1 MSKIE
6 WTQRCLDVS
15 GGCCKCAGGCKHCW
29 ATREVWR
36 LAHNPLCGD
45 KWKGLGEKTSAG
57 LRWTGKIKLF
67 PEMLDVP
74 LRRKKSTT
82 YFVNSKSD
90 LFHKDVPFEFIL
102 KIFGLS
108 IYTPW
113 HTYQILTKRIDRV
126 VEFFQWWRKKWAE
139 SRILWGL
146 QALAIQ
152 SVWSITDEKL
162 RGRATKFWEE
172 NYDQSGRG
180 KIDYPVPW
188 PHPNVH
194 IGVSCST
201 EADAN
206 KNIPILLQIPVA
218 VHYVS
223 FEPLLGNIDALKY
236 LWLRQ
241 KCTGPKGCGFTGAS
255 YEFDN
260 PKKDGAYKCPKCGK
274 NHTYLVTNNLDW
286 VIVGSESGPQRRS
299 CKTEYVRSLVEQCK
313 SAGVPVF
320 VKQVD
325 TSELKPSGVLGYKVS
340 KNPEEWPEDLRLR
353 EYPDV
358 A

>member
-45 KWKGLGEKTSAG
+45 KWKGLVEKTSAG

-74 LRRKKSTT
+74 LRRKKPTT

-108 IYTPW
+108 MCTPW

-126 VEFFQWWRKKWAE
+126 VEFFQWWRDRWAE

-146 QALAIQ
+146 QALAIR

-162 RGRATKFWEE
+162 RDRATKFWEE

-201 EADAN
+201 QADAD
-206 KNIPILLQIPVA
+206 KNIPILLDIPAA
-218 VHYVS
+218 VRFVS
-223 FEPLLGNIDALKY
+223 FEPLLEAIDADLY
-236 LWLRQ
+236 LSPVGAETCHYGDSHREK
-241 KCTGPKGCGFTGAS
+241 KCDCIHES
-255 YEFDN
+255 
-260 PKKDGAYKCPKCGK
+260 
-274 NHTYLVTNNLDW
+274 LDW
-286 VIVGSESGPQRRS
+286 VVVGGESGPGARPIHPQW
-299 CKTEYVRSLVEQCK
+299 VRDLRDQCVEV
-313 SAGVPVF
+313 GVAF
-320 VKQVD
+320 FMKQMGGHPNKRAN
-325 TSELKPSGVLGYKVS
+325 LKDI
-340 KNPEEWPEDLRLR
+340 PEDLRLR